1 MREVCRVL
9 KMSSKT
15 VSAISK
21 GSYNPGKCGRP
32 GSLSKEHIAF
42 IEANSMMNA
51 RLTDSEITEMTNK
64 HFNISVSRSTV
75 CRIRQRLGFVY
86 RPPRVMQ
93 DLTDDQIRMRID
105 FCQWVLSHPDEI
117 PNIVFTDESRFQ
129 IGCDNAW
136 RRMRRGQMDE
146 SCFQKKVKFPK
157 GLMVW
162 GGIGIN
168 YRTPLMICSTGVD
181 SAEYTKILAQ
191 SDMLSEMNSRF
202 GEAKWTLMQDGA
214 PCHTA
219 RRTMNWAADNHVCL
233 LPGWPPNSCDLNPI
247 EQIWGIMKHQLR
259 RKRQQSVEDMFTTLQ
274 ATWYA
279 ISDQCIN
286 SLVSSFT
293 Q

>member
-1 MREVCRVL
+1 
-9 KMSSKT
+9 
-15 VSAISK
+15 
-21 GSYNPGKCGRP
+21 
-32 GSLSKEHIAF
+32 
-42 IEANSMMNA
+42 
-51 RLTDSEITEMTNK
+51 
-64 HFNISVSRSTV
+64 
-75 CRIRQRLGFVY
+75 
-86 RPPRVMQ
+86 MQ
-93 DLTDDQIRMRID
+93 DLTDDQIRMHID
-105 FCQWVLSHPDEI
+105 FCHPDEI
-117 PNIVFTDESRFQ
+117 PNTVFTDESHFQ
-129 IGCDNAW
+129 IGCDNSW

-146 SCFQKKVKFPK
+146 SCFQMKVKFPK

-219 RRTMNWAADNHVCL
+219 RRTMNWAADNHVCF

-293 Q
+293 QWCKLGLALEGKSLSPYLSSHQTVIPSADEHFCMQCTCSACIVRVRRHCTCSPCIVRVLYAVYVVLCKGRKKSRPGRKM